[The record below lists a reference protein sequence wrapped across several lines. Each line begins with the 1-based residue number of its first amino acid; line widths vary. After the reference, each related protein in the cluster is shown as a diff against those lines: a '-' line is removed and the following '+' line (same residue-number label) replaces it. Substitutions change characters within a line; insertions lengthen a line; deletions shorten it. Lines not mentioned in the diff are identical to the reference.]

1 MADLTQSYGTT
12 ATTTPQFYTD
22 YLKNVA
28 GRATAGADA
37 AKYVGATPLQT
48 QAFTDVA
55 KNVGNYQPALNA
67 AGANYAAAAKTNI
80 IGAANPYLKAGT
92 TTSGLTPATPY
103 LTAGT
108 TTGGL
113 SQANPYLKAGTTTS
127 GLSQAN
133 PYLKAGSSSAA
144 DLVGGYMNP
153 YTSSVVDQIRLANQQ
168 NIAQNLS
175 PAITSGAVGS
185 GQFGSQ
191 RGANALSL
199 GISNANIGALGLQNQ
214 ALQTG
219 YADAMKA
226 AQQQRINQLNAGQTA
241 GTLQGQ
247 FNTNQ
252 VAAGQTAGDLQER
265 FNTNRINAGQTAGTL
280 QNQFNTNQI
289 AAAQAAANAASQQA
303 AALTA
308 AATGQTNLGQ
318 QQQQSGLADVNA
330 LATLGGQQQAIAQ
343 NKEMFPLD
351 VAGKQMAALSGAQI
365 PTSTMQT
372 MTGSPLSAIA
382 GLGALAGGM
391 FGKNSSGT
399 SVAGNIYDAVKPVV
413 SDIYGGIK
421 DAYNNSAYPLDP
433 NANANYTGGPN
444 ADFDTNYPN
453 YPSTGPTGPYTPNY
467 QLPEYYEDY

>member
-1 MADLTQSYGTT
+1 
-12 ATTTPQFYTD
+12 
-22 YLKNVA
+22 
-28 GRATAGADA
+28 
-37 AKYVGATPLQT
+37 
-48 QAFTDVA
+48 
-55 KNVGNYQPALNA
+55 
-67 AGANYAAAAKTNI
+67 
-80 IGAANPYLKAGT
+80 
-92 TTSGLTPATPY
+92 
-103 LTAGT
+103 
-108 TTGGL
+108 
-113 SQANPYLKAGTTTS
+113 
-127 GLSQAN
+127 
-133 PYLKAGSSSAA
+133 
-144 DLVGGYMNP
+144 MNP
-153 YTSSVVDQIRLANQQ
+153 YTSGVVDQIRLANQQ

-175 PAITSGAVGS
+175 PAVTSGAVGS

-199 GISNANIGALGLQNQ
+199 GISNANIGALGLQSQ

-252 VAAGQTAGDLQER
+252 INAGQTAGELQER
-265 FNTNRINAGQTAGTL
+265 FNTNRINAGQIAGTL
-280 QNQFNTNQI
+280 QGQFNTNQI
-289 AAAQAAANAASQQA
+289 NAAQAAANAASQQA
-303 AALTA
+303 AALNA
-308 AATGQTNLGQ
+308 AATGQINLGQ

-330 LATLGGQQQAIAQ
+330 LATLGAQQQAIEQ

-382 GLGALAGGM
+382 GLTAFTGGL
-391 FGKNSSGT
+391 FNKNANGT
-399 SVAGNIYDAVKPVV
+399 SIAGDIYNAAKPVV

-421 DAYNNSAYPLDP
+421 TGVSDAYDYLTRPTATDVN
-433 NANANYTGGPN
+433 G
-444 ADFDTNYPN
+444 DTNYPN